1 MVQKH
6 IKLSA
11 CMIDRSNAHS
21 GLVTPKYMYK
31 RVRKPK
37 KRGRGKREL
46 GPSISLRGGRRRNS
60 WMRWLNNWVSGPRQ
74 SLTLMAALF
83 FSMTNDAN
91 LDTRNQWLST
101 VISIGP
107 TGDPSATS
115 PLFWPA
121 HFHSPSALRFSAS
134 KNKKEKK
141 KKKNRKK
148 EKGKKAEEKQKKRE
162 KKNKEW
168 KKKNPQKIHFFASI
182 PLLGLNQIS
191 SKNFKVFYW
200 YVRWFSSWFSIA
212 PFSLFITFVY

>member
-141 KKKNRKK
+141 KKKQKKRKRKK
-148 EKGKKAEEKQKKRE
+148 SRRETEKKGKKEQRMEEKKPA
-162 KKNKEW
+162 
-168 KKKNPQKIHFFASI
+168 KNPFFRFYSI
-182 PLLGLNQIS
+182 TRS
-191 SKNFKVFYW
+191 
-200 YVRWFSSWFSIA
+200 
-212 PFSLFITFVY
+212 

>member
-141 KKKNRKK
+141 KKKTEKKKKEKKQKRNRKK
-148 EKGKKAEEKQKKRE
+148 GKKRTKNGRKKTR
-162 KKNKEW
+162 KK
-168 KKKNPQKIHFFASI
+168 SI
-182 PLLGLNQIS
+182 
-191 SKNFKVFYW
+191 
-200 YVRWFSSWFSIA
+200 
-212 PFSLFITFVY
+212 FSLLFHY